1 MSIRMSR
8 KATKSEALSVIVSS
22 YSSFSFSSGSTGGSA
37 GLGVL
42 SLALLA

>member
-1 MSIRMSR
+1 MSSRMSW

-22 YSSFSFSSGSTGGSA
+22 YSSFSSSCGSTGDSI